1 MIRNEYP
8 RPQLQRT
15 EWINLNGKWNFEFDD
30 LNVGR
35 KQKWFLNHEFS
46 KSINVPFAFQT
57 KLSGIHDK
65 SFHDYMWYNRS
76 FNIPKTWEG
85 KRVILHFNAVDYECV
100 VYVNGCFATKHIG
113 GQSSFSVDITD
124 YLTYKNEEV
133 TVYVYDPSTDQFI
146 PRGKQY
152 WKEQAESIW
161 YDRTSGIWQTV
172 WLEAVNE
179 SHIKSFKMTPDID
192 NGFLNVDLRV
202 SKIKENTKLL
212 IEVTDEGN
220 LIDRIEANV
229 DLLNVKQT
237 LNIYKNN
244 IFSSYVHDNKKM
256 WSPEN
261 PHLYDIE
268 FKLLVDNNVVDEVK
282 SYFGMR
288 KIHSK
293 DGIVY
298 LNNRPYFQK
307 LVLDQGYWK
316 DGLLTA
322 PSDEDFVKD
331 IVLAKQMGF
340 NGCRKHQ
347 KAEDPRFLYHAD
359 KLGFIVWGEMANCA
373 HYDDTTI
380 QKIANEWIEIIERDY
395 NHPCIITWVP
405 LNESWGVPFIA
416 TDKKQQEH
424 SLALYHLVHSLDTTR
439 FVISNDGWELTKTDI
454 CAIHNYNHGQKAEVD
469 KYNVFKDALETKE
482 NILNY
487 LPAGRLIY
495 VDGFKNEGEPILL
508 TEYGGIAYKKD
519 SANGWGYTCVQSDDE
534 FIDDFNRVMMAIKN
548 SKVLVGYC
556 YTQIC
561 DVEQEINGLLTYDR
575 VPKVDVEIIKKIND
589 QIGNCMLK
597 NIK

>member
-1 MIRNEYP
+1 MSRNEYP
-8 RPQLQRT
+8 RPQFVRN
-15 EWINLNGKWNFEFDD
+15 EWMNLNGEWNFEFDD
-30 LNVGR
+30 NNLGQ
-35 KQKWFLNHEFS
+35 KEKWFLNHKYS
-46 KSINVPFAFQT
+46 KKINVPFAFQT

-65 SFHDYMWYNRS
+65 SFHDYIWYNRS
-76 FNIPKTWEG
+76 FNIPNNWKE
-85 KRVILHFNAVDYECV
+85 KRVILHFNAVDYECI
-100 VYVNGCFATKHIG
+100 VYVNGCFACKHIG
-113 GQSSFSVDITD
+113 GQSAFKVDITD
-124 YLTYKNEEV
+124 YLNYSLEEV
-133 TVYVYDPSTDQFI
+133 TVYVYDPSTNQFI

-152 WKEQAESIW
+152 WKEKAESIW

-172 WLEAVNE
+172 WLEAVNK
-179 SHIKSFKMTPDID
+179 SHIENFKMTPDID
-192 NGFLNVDLRV
+192 NGKLNVDLRF
-202 SKIKENTKLL
+202 SSITENSELL
-212 IEVTDEGN
+212 IEVYEQGKI
-220 LIDRIEANV
+220 IDSLKTKV
-229 DLLNVKQT
+229 SLLNVNHT
-237 LNIYKNN
+237 LNIYRND
-244 IFSSYVHDNKKM
+244 IFNTYVHDNKKV

-261 PHLYDIE
+261 PYLYDII
-268 FKLLVDNNVVDEVK
+268 FKLIENDEIIDEVS

-307 LVLDQGYWK
+307 LLLDQGYWR

-359 KLGFIVWGEMANCA
+359 KLGFLVWGEMANCA
-373 HYDDTTI
+373 NYDDTTI
-380 QKIANEWIEIIERDY
+380 QRISNEWIEIINRDY

-416 TDKKQQEH
+416 TDKAQQEH
-424 SLALYHLVHSLDTTR
+424 SLALYHLIHSLDNTR

-454 CAIHNYNHGQKAEVD
+454 CAIHNYNHGQKDEID
-469 KYNVFKDALETKE
+469 KQIVFKESLETKE

-495 VDGFKNEGEPILL
+495 VNGFKNEGEPILL
-508 TEYGGIAYKKD
+508 TEFGGIAYKKD
-519 SANGWGYTCVQSDDE
+519 ASEGWGYTSVQSDEE
-534 FIDDFNRVMMAIKN
+534 FINDFNRVMMAIKN
-548 SKVLVGYC
+548 SKVLLGYC

-575 VPKVDVEIIKKIND
+575 VPKVDVKIIKKIND
-589 QIGNCMLK
+589 KLGNCMLK
-597 NIK
+597 NVK